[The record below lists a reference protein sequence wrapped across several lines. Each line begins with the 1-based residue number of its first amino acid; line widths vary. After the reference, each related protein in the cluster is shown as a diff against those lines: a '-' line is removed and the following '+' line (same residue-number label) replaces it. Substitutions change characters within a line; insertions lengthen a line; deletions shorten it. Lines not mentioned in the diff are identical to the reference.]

1 MFFRIVRSS
10 RSRTDKTDTT
20 DKSDSSKDKEDKSY
34 TLIQI
39 SYWDQ
44 SANESKS
51 CLVKVTNRDT
61 TKEAIRSA
69 LNKFKCGGLVDEFQL
84 WVKSGRKDTYQLSAG
99 DQPFNIKMNFVRD
112 RLHRSADLQTMTKLA
127 PDNSCL
133 FILRK
138 CYLAKSASTP
148 LSDCSSKKSSVKKR
162 RPINWPFKKTALKAY
177 LSLDSGISSE
187 PSTPT
192 KAEKLFGQHLDLLCN
207 NKQLPKPLMVSVI
220 TLGSDSYQSPRKPG
234 LGVAYFDSYS
244 DSYPQLPGMVRAMA
258 VAIL

>member
-1 MFFRIVRSS
+1 MYFRIFRSTS
-10 RSRTDKTDTT
+10 SKTAT
-20 DKSDSSKDKEDKSY
+20 KDKEDKSY

-44 SANESKS
+44 SANEDKY

-61 TKEAIRSA
+61 TREAIKSA
-69 LNKFKCGGLVDEFQL
+69 LSKFKCGGPADEYQL
-84 WVKSGRKDTYQLSAG
+84 WVKSGRDDTYQLSG
-99 DQPFNIKMNFVRD
+99 SDHPFTIKMNFVRD
-112 RLHRSADLQTMTKLA
+112 RLHRSADLQNINNLG
-127 PDNSCL
+127 PDNTCL

-148 LSDCSSKKSSVKKR
+148 LADATNKKSSVKKR

-192 KAEKLFGQHLDLLCN
+192 KSDKLFGQHLDLLCN
-207 NKQLPKPLMVSVI
+207 NKELPKPLMVSVMNPF
-220 TLGSDSYQSPRKPG
+220 LR
-234 LGVAYFDSYS
+234 
-244 DSYPQLPGMVRAMA
+244 LPVRWLTFFASQVSEHFPNA
-258 VAIL
+258 N